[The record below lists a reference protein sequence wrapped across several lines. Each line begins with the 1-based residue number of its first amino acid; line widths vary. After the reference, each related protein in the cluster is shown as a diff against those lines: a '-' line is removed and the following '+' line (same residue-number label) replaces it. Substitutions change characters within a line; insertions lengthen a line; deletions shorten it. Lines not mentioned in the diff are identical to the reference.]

1 MGVAG
6 RVSMA
11 LRPASMRYAI
21 MYNDNWLRIEIE
33 KWLLKKG
40 WAVTAALLT
49 LAVMAVTA
57 LAAGAWFL
65 LAAVLFPLAVRFTVW
80 AVDAAEQA
88 VLDND
93 WPGAGLIPIE
103 EMWQRAA
110 VAGIVGAAVAV
121 VSLVVWLVVSLVLV
135 SMRLVLPLGWVVVT
149 VVAGCIVLG
158 IVCVLKGDDDD
169 DDMGG
174 IFLGRE

>member
-6 RVSMA
+6 RVSLA
-11 LRPASMRYAI
+11 LRPASMRYTI

-57 LAAGAWFL
+57 LAAGVWFL
-65 LAAVLFPLAVRFTVW
+65 LAAVLFPLAVRFTMW

-93 WPGAGLIPIE
+93 WPTVGIIPCE
-103 EMWQRAA
+103 SPWQRAA
-110 VAGIVGAAVAV
+110 LAAVVWTAVAV
-121 VSLVVWLVVSLVLV
+121 ASLLVWLFVSLVLV
-135 SMRLVLPLGWVVVT
+135 SLQLVLPLDWVVVT

-158 IVCVLKGDDDD
+158 IVCALKGDDDD
-169 DDMGG
+169 DIGG
-174 IFLGRE
+174 IFLG

>member
-1 MGVAG
+1 
-6 RVSMA
+6 
-11 LRPASMRYAI
+11 
-21 MYNDNWLRIEIE
+21 MYSDNWLRIEIE

-40 WAVTAALLT
+40 WAVTTALLT
-49 LAVMAVTA
+49 LAVMTVTA

-65 LAAVLFPLAVRFTVW
+65 LAAVLFPLAVRFTMW

-93 WPGAGLIPIE
+93 WPTVGMIPCE
-103 EMWQRAA
+103 SPWQRAA
-110 VAGIVGAAVAV
+110 LAAAIWAAVAV

-149 VVAGCIVLG
+149 VVAGCILLG
-158 IVCVLKGDDDD
+158 IVCALKSDDDD
-169 DDMGG
+169 DNDDMGG